1 MWKKNIILL
10 GFISLVFIITIGFSL
25 TKTFQKLASGNVINA
40 SITAN
45 NLSVVTNIA
54 STLSFK
60 KINGIEFL
68 NHSLQFV
75 GSLPQHIDSLKTAG
89 NINSNENYIF
99 DISKLKDSIKNIYS
113 QVIAISSSA
122 NKSFLA
128 KKILGEDKI
137 SQLNL
142 LSDVLN
148 DVIIV
153 LDSVSTKDQKIL
165 VVFQNSDEIRATGGF
180 MGSYAIV
187 DIQDGKIVEIVIED
201 IYDAD
206 GQFEGYVEAPKG
218 VKEYLSSNQGLR
230 LPNANWSPDFPS
242 SSEQILQFFALGN
255 RKNITTLIAVNLD
268 YAKILLNIMG
278 DVTLSDYNTIINSE
292 NINEVLRSRRSAFF
306 PGSRQKKHL
315 LSQLVTQLEI
325 KFSDLDTDKKVELL
339 KKTHQQIVLN
349 NIQLYSVVDKVDHV
363 FSKYNLRQEIEYQ
376 PDAEYLYLIESN
388 VGINKANKEVFREVS
403 INLKENIASIAV
415 KFINNNY
422 PPTESILTELIE
434 QEEVN
439 DSDHLGYINYQ
450 RILVRPDWSL
460 KSISYAGQNIESWN
474 EQIIKNKNDQEFK
487 EIGFL
492 ISLKEQSEESLILEF
507 ESVDTLKNK
516 LYLQKQPGISPTSV
530 SIKHNDFYAQ
540 VILENDQLF
549 ETN

>member
-10 GFISLVFIITIGFSL
+10 GVISLIFVVAIGFSL
-25 TKTFQKLASGNVINA
+25 TKTYQKLSSGNISNA
-40 SITAN
+40 SNTAKHW
-45 NLSVVTNIA
+45 SVVTNIA

-68 NHSLQFV
+68 NSSLQFV
-75 GSLPQHIDSLKTAG
+75 SNLPQHLDSLKTAG
-89 NINSNENYIF
+89 TINSNENYIF
-99 DISKLKDSIKNIYS
+99 DLSKLKESIKNIS
-113 QVIAISSSA
+113 TQVVAINSAA
-122 NKSFLA
+122 NKSFFA
-128 KKILGEDKI
+128 KKVLGETKI

-142 LSDVLN
+142 LSDTLN
-148 DVIIV
+148 DANIV
-153 LDSVSTKDQKIL
+153 LDSISTKDQKIL
-165 VVFQNSDEIRATGGF
+165 IVFQNSDEIRATGGF

-187 DIQDGKIVEIVIED
+187 EIKDGKLTEVVVED

-292 NINEVLRSRRSAFF
+292 NINEVLRSRRSRFF
-306 PGSRQKKHL
+306 AGSRQKKHL

-325 KFSDLDTDKKVELL
+325 KFSDLDIDKKVELL
-339 KKTHQQIVLN
+339 KKTHQQMVLN
-349 NIQLYSVVDKVDHV
+349 NIQLYSVVDKVDHI

-376 PDAEYLYLIESN
+376 PDAEYLYLVESN
-388 VGINKANKEVFREVS
+388 VGINKANKEVLREVS
-403 INLKENIASIAV
+403 IDLKEKTASIAV
-415 KFINNNY
+415 KFTNNNF

-434 QEEVN
+434 QEETN

-450 RILVRPDWSL
+450 RILVNPNWSV
-460 KSISYAGQNIESWN
+460 KSISYADQNIENWN

-492 ISLKEQSEESLILEF
+492 ITLKEQSQELLVVEF
-507 ESVDTLKNK
+507 ESAYSLKNK

-530 SIKHNDFYAQ
+530 SIKDDDFYVQ